1 MLEGLRQAFHKA
13 LNSVLF
19 DEDTLNTFIKDLQRS
34 LIVADVDVRLVF
46 ELSKRIRQ
54 RVKDE
59 AHNYPDL
66 RHAFVNVV
74 VEELAAI
81 LGQKFDVSQLKPGKL
96 MMVGL
101 YGSGKT
107 TSVAKLAYF
116 LKQKGYSVGVVSY
129 DFSRPA
135 AQTQL
140 EQLLADTG
148 VVFYKERKY
157 RKHDF
162 LIIDTPGRNA
172 LDESLMAELKDVF
185 EKEQPDDVW
194 LVVSADVGK
203 GAKQQLLAFG
213 EHFPISHVVVTKFDG
228 TGKAGGVLAILKA
241 SGASVSFLGVGE
253 KLKDWQVFDPELVV
267 KRLLGLPFFD
277 KIDLSQFKQV
287 SEKKDLDLNDF
298 LAVMREMRS
307 QGLSPLLNAFGVYN
321 VPSEVLV
328 KSEEE
333 FKRMEAIIY
342 SMTPYERAHPEVVLK
357 QKTRLERIARG
368 SGTTRSQVSQ
378 LIKKFKLF
386 KKLKKQEKALMKNK
400 SLLHKFLRKLRR

>member
-148 VVFYKERKY
+148 VCFIR
-157 RKHDF
+157 
-162 LIIDTPGRNA
+162 
-172 LDESLMAELKDVF
+172 
-185 EKEQPDDVW
+185 
-194 LVVSADVGK
+194 SAS
-203 GAKQQLLAFG
+203 
-213 EHFPISHVVVTKFDG
+213 I
-228 TGKAGGVLAILKA
+228 
-241 SGASVSFLGVGE
+241 
-253 KLKDWQVFDPELVV
+253 
-267 KRLLGLPFFD
+267 
-277 KIDLSQFKQV
+277 
-287 SEKKDLDLNDF
+287 
-298 LAVMREMRS
+298 
-307 QGLSPLLNAFGVYN
+307 
-321 VPSEVLV
+321 
-328 KSEEE
+328 
-333 FKRMEAIIY
+333 
-342 SMTPYERAHPEVVLK
+342 
-357 QKTRLERIARG
+357 G
-368 SGTTRSQVSQ
+368 ST
-378 LIKKFKLF
+378 IF
-386 KKLKKQEKALMKNK
+386 
-400 SLLHKFLRKLRR
+400 